1 MRYLCHGVL
10 MEVASL
16 IIQFQDFLYVQME
29 KNGIKTIT
37 NGKTNHAY
45 LKQVILSFLI
55 VTAMAMFNMSES
67 LKK

>member
-37 NGKTNHAY
+37 NGKINHAY

-55 VTAMAMFNMSES
+55 GTVMAMFNMSES